1 MERIISIAQVIA
13 PIFVSVFLGIL
24 TRKKA
29 LMTAGEIRG
38 LQQFVMK
45 FGLPCVVFNS
55 CLTANVG
62 AESVGTMLLIL
73 PLIFLATL
81 WAFRARGKRFP
92 YHNFPMLFAAQESGM
107 LGIPLYMILFGTAQA
122 YRMGILDITQAAIG
136 FTTIA
141 ILSTDAGENPSPL
154 YIAKKVLS
162 SPLMVMSLLGLA
174 LNLSGIGRWLDTI
187 GIGAV
192 LTETTGFLSQPVSAM
207 MIFSVGYNF
216 SLAGGNKNTV
226 FRISLLHFCVYFA
239 IGLIVQLGL
248 FLVPGVDSMTRWAV
262 LMYSTL
268 PPSYLTPGLGKTDDD
283 HTVTSGVCSILTAV
297 SLVVF
302 CIIAVIVA

>member
-29 LMTAGEIRG
+29 LMTAEEVRG

-62 AESVGTMLLIL
+62 AESVGTMLLLLPFIL
-73 PLIFLATL
+73 LATL
-81 WAFRARGKRFP
+81 WAFRARGKHFT

-122 YRMGILDITQAAIG
+122 YRMGILDITQAAVG

-141 ILSTDAGENPSPL
+141 ILSTDTGENPSPL
-154 YIAKKVLS
+154 FITKKVLS

-174 LNLSGIGRWLDTI
+174 LNLSGIGTWLDTI
-187 GIGAV
+187 GIGPII
-192 LTETTGFLSQPVSAM
+192 TETTGFLSQPVSAM

-216 SLAGGNKNTV
+216 SLAGGNRKAI
-226 FRISLLHFCVYFA
+226 FRISLIHFCIYLV

-248 FLVPGVDSMTRWAV
+248 FLIPGVNAMTRWAV

-268 PPSYLTPGLGKTDDD
+268 PPSYLTPGLGKTDEDF
-283 HTVTSGVCSILTAV
+283 TVTSGVCSILTAV

-302 CIIAVIVA
+302 CVIAIIVA